1 MILNYSDIATIQNEI
16 YLYAYQILM
25 WGKICRSTT
34 SKAETIQIFIQL
46 ILNFKSEKSNMKIPE
61 THITNDC

>member
-1 MILNYSDIATIQNEI
+1 
-16 YLYAYQILM
+16 M